1 MATVELDIK
10 TKVAKKLNINK
21 IPKEKIKREIN
32 SVRMVDGKFIA
43 SFEITN
49 IPKQEITEFSQSTYR
64 SFQKIFDTI
73 EDFSTYANN
82 FFKIND
88 KQVLT
93 LPDLG

>member
-1 MATVELDIK
+1 
-10 TKVAKKLNINK
+10 
-21 IPKEKIKREIN
+21 
-32 SVRMVDGKFIA
+32 MVDGKFIA